1 MDAIAGG
8 VDVAAGAAVAGVL
21 AAGARDGTVRP
32 AAGREAAVAD
42 GVGSGM
48 GCTIA
53 EGAGAG
59 VGAGR
64 GVGVWPEGGRSK
76 SRTGGVITVGAVL
89 FCAAA
94 GAARSINGISAV
106 VARRENAVTA
116 RALA

>member
-1 MDAIAGG
+1 MEVAAGG
-8 VDVAAGAAVAGVL
+8 VDTAAAGAL
-21 AAGARDGTVRP
+21 AAGARAGAVRP
-32 AAGREAAVAD
+32 AAGRDAPVAD

-53 EGAGAG
+53 EGAGVGAG
-59 VGAGR
+59 AGAGR

-94 GAARSINGISAV
+94 GGAESINGISAV
-106 VARRENAVTA
+106 VARRDNAVTA